1 MEHCKKTDPVSVT
14 SRTMIHLEELL
25 PLHLR
30 TELKS
35 TNMDLISRASLLDPQ
50 TIGAEGKISV
60 VLDKIDK
67 EDITIRCFSSTQ
79 YSSYHH
85 TLLMCNTIN
94 EIFIGESTS
103 DNDAVRVYL
112 QAMVLI
118 FGKGVLNAIREDNI
132 LNDAGL
138 NLLLDEI
145 DPNDAQAMEDL
156 GTDSETVDCM
166 NKMMIKDMH
175 NPRIIAMAYCGTI
188 LLLAGKQLTEAS
200 VINWTQR
207 RIRGLSASMGTTI
220 ETTSVT
226 PFNLQASVRIYQKL
240 SMLVPLRAS
249 MVKLLFGS
257 TGVGKHVAALS
268 AAMLN
273 LLAWSEMNHIRMI
286 QDYIFGRFPELLAMK
301 QLQGSSIGV
310 LRTAWSYLNKLD
322 ERERPYA
329 KLLYGPQETK
339 ALQRDQFV
347 LLTDAAHEV
356 GTYLHSSLSN
366 YKGDTIGT
374 AGAGIKKLVKE
385 YLISL
390 ERTGQLVIQSAQ
402 YTTMDS
408 RLVENIPKADLLFRQ
423 QLDDLD
429 AEVKSLARE

>member
-1 MEHCKKTDPVSVT
+1 M
-14 SRTMIHLEELL
+14 RLYI
-25 PLHLR
+25 
-30 TELKS
+30 
-35 TNMDLISRASLLDPQ
+35 Q
-50 TIGAEGKISV
+50 
-60 VLDKIDK
+60 VL
-67 EDITIRCFSSTQ
+67 
-79 YSSYHH
+79 
-85 TLLMCNTIN
+85 
-94 EIFIGESTS
+94 
-103 DNDAVRVYL
+103 
-112 QAMVLI
+112 VLI
-118 FGKGVLNAIREDNI
+118 FGKGVLNAIRADN
-132 LNDAGL
+132 LLSDAGL
-138 NLLLDEI
+138 SLVIDEI
-145 DPNDAQAMEDL
+145 DQTNDQAMDEL
-156 GTDSETVDCM
+156 ANDSETVDCM
-166 NKMMIKDMH
+166 AKMMIKDMS
-175 NPRIIAMAYCGTI
+175 NPRVVALAYCGTI

-200 VINWTQR
+200 ATNWTQR
-207 RIRGLSASMGTTI
+207 RVRGLAASMGTTVSAS
-220 ETTSVT
+220 SVT
-226 PFNLQASVRIYQKL
+226 PFNLQASIQVYQKL
-240 SMLVPLRAS
+240 SMLVPLRAA
-249 MVKLLFGS
+249 MVRLLFGA
-257 TGVGKHVAALS
+257 TGVGKQIASLS

-310 LRTAWSYLNKLD
+310 LKTAWAYLNKLD

-366 YKGDTIGT
+366 YKGDTLGT

-385 YLISL
+385 YLMSL

-408 RLVENIPKADLLFRQ
+408 RLVENISKADLLFRQ

-429 AEVKSLARE
+429 AEVKSLVRE

>member
-1 MEHCKKTDPVSVT
+1 MDHQRKKETPS
-14 SRTMIHLEELL
+14 SSNRTMINLGDLL
-25 PLHLR
+25 PAHLR
-30 TELKS
+30 SELAS
-35 TNMDLISRASLLDPQ
+35 TNMELIAKASLFDPQ
-50 TIGAEGKISV
+50 TIGPEGKISV
-60 VLDKIDK
+60 ALDKIDK
-67 EDITIRCFSSTQ
+67 EEITVRCFSSSQ
-79 YSSYHH
+79 YSAYHH
-85 TLLMCNTIN
+85 TLLICNTVN
-94 EIFIGESTS
+94 EIFVGESTS
-103 DNDAVRVYL
+103 DNDAVRLYL
-112 QAMVLI
+112 QVMVLI
-118 FGKGVLNAIREDNI
+118 FGKGVLSAIRADN
-132 LNDAGL
+132 LLSDAGL
-138 NLLLDEI
+138 ALILDEI
-145 DPNDAQAMEDL
+145 DPTDSQSMADL
-156 GTDSETVDCM
+156 ENDSETEDCM
-166 NKMMIKDMH
+166 NKMMIRDMN
-175 NPRIIAMAYCGTI
+175 NPRVVALAYCGAI

-200 VINWTQR
+200 AINWTQR
-207 RIRGLSASMGTTI
+207 RVRGLSASMGTTI
-220 ETTSVT
+220 AATSVT
-226 PFNLQASVRIYQKL
+226 PFNLQASIQVYQKL

-249 MVKLLFGS
+249 MVRLLFGA
-257 TGVGKHVAALS
+257 TGVGKHIASLS

-310 LRTAWSYLNKLD
+310 LKTAWAYLNRLD

-366 YKGDTIGT
+366 YRGDTVGT
-374 AGAGIKKLVKE
+374 AGAGIEKLVKE
-385 YLISL
+385 YLMSL

-402 YTTMDS
+402 YTTMDA

-429 AEVKSLARE
+429 AEVKSLVRE

>member
-118 FGKGVLNAIREDNI
+118 FGKGVLNAIRADNI